1 MEDNLLIK
9 YFEGS
14 TTEKQVQEVTEWLQA
29 NEANMRHY
37 QQICRL
43 YELIYWQD
51 KPEISN
57 NNKTKRFGFLTELFK
72 VAVVFCLA
80 LGLGYLLFSQRE
92 EPETMMQTVY
102 VPVGQNAQL
111 TLTDGTKVYL
121 NADSKLRFP
130 NRFSSGE
137 RKVYLDGEGYFEVQT
152 NKEKPFV
159 VRTKSYSVKALG
171 TTFDVNAYNGE
182 EEFETALL
190 KGSVVITNHTTNQL
204 LKLTPNMRAVV
215 HDNKLTT
222 VPIKNM
228 DYYLWRQGIVYFD
241 EPVVNVLKKLE
252 QYFDVKI
259 DIKNKAILRHE
270 RHCIGKFRMRDG
282 LDHFLKVL
290 QQIDHFEYVKDEE
303 NNIVIIK

>member
-9 YFEGS
+9 YFEGGTS
-14 TTEKQVQEVTEWLQA
+14 EKQSQEITEWLQA
-29 NEANMRHY
+29 DEANMRHY

-43 YELIYWQD
+43 YELTYWQD
-51 KPEISN
+51 KPVRDK
-57 NNKTKRFGFLTELFK
+57 NKAKRFAFLTELFK
-72 VAVVFCLA
+72 VAAIFCLA
-80 LGLGYLLFSQRE
+80 LGIGYLLFSQRE
-92 EPETMMQTVY
+92 ESETMMQTVY
-102 VPVGQNAQL
+102 VPAGQNAQL

-130 NRFSSGE
+130 NRFDSGE
-137 RKVYLDGEGYFEVQT
+137 RKVYLDGEGYFEVQK

-159 VRTKSYSVKALG
+159 VRTENYSVKALG
-171 TTFDVNAYNGE
+171 TTFDVNAYNRKE
-182 EEFETALL
+182 DFETALL
-190 KGSVVITNHTTNQL
+190 EGSVVITSHMTNQL

-215 HDNKLTT
+215 HDNKLTAA
-222 VPIKNM
+222 PIESM

-259 DIKNKAILRHE
+259 DIRNKAILRHE
-270 RHCIGKFRMRDG
+270 RHCTGKFWMRDG